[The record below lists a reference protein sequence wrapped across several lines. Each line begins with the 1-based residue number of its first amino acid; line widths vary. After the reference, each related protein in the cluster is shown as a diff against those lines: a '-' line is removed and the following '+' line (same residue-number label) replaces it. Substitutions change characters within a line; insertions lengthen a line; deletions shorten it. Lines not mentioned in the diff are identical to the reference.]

1 MIKKRSVCIV
11 TGSRA
16 EYGILKPLIKKIITN
31 KKIKL
36 HVVVTG
42 AHLSKNHGLTYK
54 EIIQDNVKIDKK
66 LDIGIKFDS
75 EILIG
80 KSIATAITKISKTLK
95 NIKPDIVC
103 LCGDRYEI
111 LASAIACT
119 IMRVPIAHI
128 HGGEVTFGAYDES
141 FRHAITKMSHLHFT
155 ATEEYKNRVIQ
166 LGENKKNIYNFGSLV
181 IDSIESLK
189 LLNKNELEKK
199 FKIKFKSKNI
209 LITYHPVTLEKDYG
223 LSVFNNLLS
232 IISKL
237 KNTNII
243 FTKANADSN
252 GIRINKMID
261 KFTSNNK
268 ENSISFDS
276 LGSLNFMSLMKHVDL
291 MIGNSSS
298 GIIEAPHF
306 NLYTINIGDRQNGRV
321 KASSIIDCSGTK
333 ASIFKAI
340 SKGYKIKSRT
350 NKVFSPYYKKNTAK
364 KIVDIL
370 ENVSLKNILYKE
382 FKDYN

>member
-181 IDSIESLK
+181 IDSKENV
-189 LLNKNELEKK
+189 NKNELEKK

-223 LSVFNNLLS
+223 LSVF
-232 IISKL
+232 
-237 KNTNII
+237 
-243 FTKANADSN
+243 
-252 GIRINKMID
+252 
-261 KFTSNNK
+261 
-268 ENSISFDS
+268 
-276 LGSLNFMSLMKHVDL
+276 
-291 MIGNSSS
+291 
-298 GIIEAPHF
+298 
-306 NLYTINIGDRQNGRV
+306 
-321 KASSIIDCSGTK
+321 
-333 ASIFKAI
+333 
-340 SKGYKIKSRT
+340 
-350 NKVFSPYYKKNTAK
+350 
-364 KIVDIL
+364 
-370 ENVSLKNILYKE
+370 
-382 FKDYN
+382 